1 MTENQNIHQPLI
13 NYFENVATLDENEKQ
28 LVQDLFIYKTYKRKE
43 FLLKEGEICRQ
54 FNFILNGCMRMYLVD
69 DKANNHILQFAAENW
84 IMVDAMSFR
93 EKTASKLNI
102 DTLEKTEVL
111 YITPNN
117 LKTLYEK
124 APKFNYIIRE
134 LLEKHL
140 TSVQKRLLQVMSSTG
155 EERYLDFLKT
165 YSQFSNRLPQ
175 TQIAAYLGITPEY
188 LSKIRNDITK
198 TKHFYS

>member
-1 MTENQNIHQPLI
+1 MTENKDHFQQII
-13 NYFENVATLDENEKQ
+13 SYFENIARLDENEKQ
-28 LVQDLFIYKTYKRKE
+28 LIQELFIYKVYKRKE
-43 FLLKEGEICRQ
+43 FVVKEGEICKN

-69 DKANNHILQFAAENW
+69 DKANIHILQFAAENW
-84 IMVDAMSFR
+84 IIVDAMSFR
-93 EKTASKLNI
+93 EKSASKLNI

-111 YITPNN
+111 QISPEN
-117 LKTLYEK
+117 LKTLYDK
-124 APKFNYIIRE
+124 ASKFNYIIRE

-140 TSVQKRLLQVMSSTG
+140 TSVQKRLLQTLSSTG
-155 EERYLDFLKT
+155 EERYLEFLKT

-198 TKHFYS
+198 PKHFIS

>member
-1 MTENQNIHQPLI
+1 MTENKDHFQQII
-13 NYFENVATLDENEKQ
+13 SYFENIARLDENEKQ
-28 LVQDLFIYKTYKRKE
+28 LIQELFIYKVYKRKE
-43 FLLKEGEICRQ
+43 FVLKEGEICKN

-69 DKANNHILQFAAENW
+69 DKANIHILQFAAENW
-84 IMVDAMSFR
+84 IIVDAMSFR
-93 EKTASKLNI
+93 EKSASKLNI

-111 YITPNN
+111 QISPEN
-117 LKTLYEK
+117 LKTLYDK
-124 APKFNYIIRE
+124 ASKFNYIIRE

-140 TSVQKRLLQVMSSTG
+140 TSVQKRLLQTLSSTG
-155 EERYLDFLKT
+155 EERYLEFLKT

-198 TKHFYS
+198 PKHFIS